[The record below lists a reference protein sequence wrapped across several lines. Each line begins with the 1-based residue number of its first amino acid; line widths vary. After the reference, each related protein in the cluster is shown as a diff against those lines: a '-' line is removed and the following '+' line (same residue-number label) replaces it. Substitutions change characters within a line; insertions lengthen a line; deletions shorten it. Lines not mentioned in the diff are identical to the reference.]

1 MAALTQAQLDEALA
15 SLPDWEHRDDAIVRE
30 YTFADFR
37 EAVAFI
43 TRMAFE
49 AEQRN
54 HHPELSNVWNRVTLR
69 FTTHD
74 DGNVVTDKDVE
85 MARACDRVAVRD

>member
-15 SLPDWEHRDDAIVRE
+15 ALPEWELRDDALVRE
-30 YTFADFR
+30 FTFANFR
-37 EAVAFI
+37 EAIGFI

-74 DGNVVTDKDVE
+74 DGNVVTRKDVD
-85 MARACDRVAVRD
+85 MARACDELTART